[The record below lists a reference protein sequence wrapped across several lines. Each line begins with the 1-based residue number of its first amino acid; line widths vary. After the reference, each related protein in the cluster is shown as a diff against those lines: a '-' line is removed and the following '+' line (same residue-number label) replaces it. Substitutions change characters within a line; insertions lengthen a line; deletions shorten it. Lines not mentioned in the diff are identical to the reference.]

1 MSNDILM
8 YLLIGVGG
16 LFFIIVIAYLLL
28 RKKMN
33 SSGVREIQKLR
44 AGTEEKKFTSEIL
57 YQKLYVKYVKIP
69 FIKRYL
75 LKIRRRLE
83 IINID
88 DEYLTRKQAS
98 KILTNAILIILPL
111 TIIIILLTHENA
123 LLMAFLLIFE
133 VFLADTLINGMVDK
147 IDNKLLKE
155 QINFFSEIRHAYHEY
170 NMVEEAIYQVAQDDE
185 EPEMAR
191 QAEKIYEVL
200 ISDDP
205 EGELEK
211 YYDIAPNAYL
221 KEFAGISYLTK
232 EFGDRKVDGASL
244 YLKNLNNITQE
255 MQLEILKRD
264 KLDYVFQSLSLISI
278 VPILFMEPIK
288 NWAVGQFSF
297 TASFYNGKAGMI
309 MQIFILIMT
318 FVCYLLTRKLK
329 DNGSVN
335 TSTKNTENPWQAKV
349 YKIGI
354 VKKFVDLFIP
364 KEGTKEYRKLQQD
377 MKDAASK
384 DKMEWIYVNRISLAI
399 VTFVASII
407 IVMYLHNIVIQNVYT
422 DPTTDYDIIGA
433 MSEGQQRDAMELTES
448 DNEYIIHFRG
458 DTSVTQDDIAREMER
473 GRINDD
479 YEEASDEEIQVAAER
494 VLGKIKTVNSENMQW
509 FEVLLAMVLAVVAY
523 NAPVWMLK
531 FQAKMR
537 QLEME
542 DEVMQFQTIILMLMR
557 IERVNVEII
566 LEWLERYANIFKEP
580 ISKCVNN
587 YESGPW
593 EALEQLKEDVSYQQ
607 FIRIVESLQAAV
619 EKIPIADAF
628 DELDTERDYYQARRR
643 ESNER
648 LISRKGMIGKGIGF
662 APMVVIFV
670 GYLIIPLVFIGMTS
684 MTTSMSGMTTEYGG

>member
-1 MSNDILM
+1 MSNDILI
-8 YLLIGVGG
+8 YLIIGVVAI
-16 LFFIIVIAYLLL
+16 FVVVVIAYLIL
-28 RKKMN
+28 RKKMEA
-33 SSGVREIQKLR
+33 SGYREIQQLR
-44 AGTEEKKFTSEIL
+44 SGTQSKTFSMEIL
-57 YQKLYVKYVKIP
+57 YQKLYVKYTKIP
-69 FIKRYL
+69 FIKRYV

-88 DEYLTRKQAS
+88 DEYLTRKQATAVIT
-98 KILTNAILIILPL
+98 KAILIIIPL
-111 TIIIILLTHENA
+111 SIAIIALTHENY
-123 LLMAFLLIFE
+123 LLMSFLLIFE

-170 NMVEEAIYQVAQDDE
+170 NMVEEAIYQVAQEDE
-185 EPEMAR
+185 DAEMSR

-200 ISDDP
+200 ISNDP

-211 YYDIAPNAYL
+211 YYDIAPNPYL
-221 KEFAGISYLTK
+221 KEFAGVSYLTK
-232 EFGDRKVDGASL
+232 EFGDRKVNGASL

-278 VPILFMEPIK
+278 VPILFMEPLK
-288 NWAVGQFSF
+288 NWAVSQFSF
-297 TASFYNGKAGMI
+297 TASFYQGKGGMI
-309 MQIFILIMT
+309 MQILILILT
-318 FVCYLLTRKLK
+318 FICYLLTRKLK

-335 TSTKNTENPWQAKV
+335 LSTKNTQNPWQAKL
-349 YKIGI
+349 YKNKLI
-354 VKKFVDLFIP
+354 KKFVDCFIP
-364 KEGTKEYRKLQQD
+364 KVGTKEYRNLQKD

-384 DKMEWIYVNRISLAI
+384 DKIEWIYINKILLGI
-399 VTFVASII
+399 VTFIVTI
-407 IVMYLHNIVIQNVYT
+407 IVIMYLHSLVISNVYT
-422 DPTTDYDIIGA
+422 DPTANYDIIGQ
-433 MSEGQQRDAMELTES
+433 MSEKDVATAMEITES
-448 DNEYIIHFRG
+448 DNDYIYHFKSTP
-458 DTSVTQDDIAREMER
+458 DLTVEDIAEGMED
-473 GRINDD
+473 GKINED
-479 YEEASDEEIQVAAER
+479 YITASPEEIEVASER
-494 VLGKIKTVNSENMQW
+494 VLEKIQLVNSENMQW
-509 FEVLLAMVLAVVAY
+509 FEIIIAMVFSVVAY
-523 NAPVWMLK
+523 NAPTWMLK

-542 DEVMQFQTIILMLMR
+542 DEVMQFQTIILMLMK

-593 EALEQLKEDVSYQQ
+593 EALEQLKEDVSFQQ

-628 DELDTERDYYQARRR
+628 DELDTEREYYQAKRK

-648 LISRKGMIGKGIGF
+648 LISKKGMIGRGIGF
-662 APMVVIFV
+662 APMIVIFV

-684 MTTSMSGMTTEYGG
+684 MSQSMSGMTTSY